1 MNDCVRRTL
10 IPLGASVDGGREK
23 KQKGGNWEQRD
34 SPNPQCQ
41 HEAAPRQQKQDASV

>member
-10 IPLGASVDGGREK
+10 IPLGASVEGDKK
-23 KQKGGNWEQRD
+23 KQEGGNWEQRD
-34 SPNPQCQ
+34 SPNPQCK